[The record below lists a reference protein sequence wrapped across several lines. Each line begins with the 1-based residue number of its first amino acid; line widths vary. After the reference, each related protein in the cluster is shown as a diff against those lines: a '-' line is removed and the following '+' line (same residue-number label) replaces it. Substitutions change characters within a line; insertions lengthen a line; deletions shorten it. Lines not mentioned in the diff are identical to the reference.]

1 MGKNKRVGVLF
12 SGGLDSTYLVWK
24 NLKEGNTVVPLY
36 IEIQNNGDKP
46 KLEKN
51 RIEVLRTM
59 FNEEFDNRVE
69 DIRYSLSVEVISS
82 SDGIHLQQVPIWLM
96 GMLYGQGELD
106 ELQAGYVAN
115 DDAISYLSD
124 IKKIYNSYR
133 TMVDDLVPLT
143 FPLMKCQKWYIIN
156 ELPMN
161 YRNLTVTCEGPR
173 IVGDENDEIL
183 DYEPCG
189 NCVACKKILNYD
201 NFGGGL
207 SDKYKKLKFEN
218 AMEIVESLGDGRVE
232 TKNEDGRYF
241 KIIEVE
247 EPPSLQ
253 CSPEPH
259 QLSFSFVEE
268 IEETYEKAEAYG

>member
-36 IEIQNNGDKP
+36 VEIQNNGAKP

-51 RIEVLRTM
+51 RIELLREM

-69 DIRYSLSVEVISS
+69 KVRYSLTVDIDMAN
-82 SDGIHLQQVPIWLM
+82 DGIHLLQVPIWLM
-96 GMLYGQGELD
+96 GMIYGQGKFD

-124 IKKIYNSYR
+124 IKKIYNSYH
-133 TMVDDLVPLT
+133 TMVDDLVPLK
-143 FPLMKCQKWYIIN
+143 FPLMKIQKWRIVQD
-156 ELPMN
+156 LPED
-161 YRNLTVTCEGPR
+161 YRNLTVTCEAPR
-173 IVGDENDEIL
+173 IVGNEDAVIL

-189 NCVACKKILNYD
+189 RCVACEKILNYN

-207 SDKYKKLKFEN
+207 SDKYRELKFQEALQVVQN
-218 AMEIVESLGDGRVE
+218 LGKVE
-232 TKNEDGRYF
+232 TKTEDGKYF
-241 KIIEVE
+241 KIIEID
-247 EPPSLQ
+247 EPPILK

-259 QLSFSFVEE
+259 QLSLPFVEE
-268 IEETYEKAEAYG
+268 IEPEYEKAEAHG